1 MNQKKLNLVVHKL
14 KIMIRDQQMKYS
26 WHLGISLNK
35 LIFYF
40 PNIREEK

>member
-14 KIMIRDQQMKYS
+14 KIMIREANEIQLA
-26 WHLGISLNK
+26 LGISLNK